1 MQKLLE
7 RGEALFADGK
17 ITEAESCFRT
27 ILISDPSSQ
36 VYNNLG
42 VLAYQQGRSNEAA
55 EHFINAIRIDSTN
68 LDAVFNLCEVL
79 KASGALHEA
88 APILQ
93 PLTEKY
99 PKQSELRELLNEAVE
114 SIEEG
119 RSDEAVGSTT
129 TSTLRVLHGTC
140 EVANQMFTISRG
152 LRDLGIVAETLS
164 YYPTYLKY
172 RTDHVLDVNAFS
184 NQEEAVAESRKYA
197 ACLIDKY
204 DIFHFHFGSSLA
216 LDYSDL
222 PMLVEAKKKTVMQY
236 WGSEVRRLSRA
247 RQLNPWVKTKV
258 VDENLIH
265 QGLAAVSK
273 YVKHCIV
280 SDYEL
285 YEYVCGYFE
294 QVHVIPAALDLSQYD
309 GSTEVPGTNERLLVV
324 HAPTS
329 PEYKGTP
336 QLIEAVG
343 ILQKEIDFDFEM
355 VQGKSHDEAKAV
367 YARAD
372 VIVDQLLT
380 GSYGLFSIEAMAM
393 GKQVITWISDFMKAK
408 YPSELPIVA
417 ANPDTIGE
425 QLRNLLNNRGALK
438 ELGQRGRR
446 YVRQYHDHNVIA
458 DRILN
463 VYRQMI
469 DEV

>member
-27 ILISDPSSQ
+27 VLNSNPNSL

-79 KASGALHEA
+79 KASGAIHEA

-99 PKQSELRELLNEAVE
+99 PEISELRELLDEAVE
-114 SIEEG
+114 SDKEG
-119 RSDEAVGSTT
+119 KSGESAGSTN

-172 RTDHVLDVNAFS
+172 RTDHVLDVNSFS
-184 NQEEAVAESRKYA
+184 NQKEAVEETRKYA
-197 ACLIDKY
+197 ADLVDKY

-222 PMLVEAKKKTVMQY
+222 PMLVEAKKKVVMQY
-236 WGSEVRRLSRA
+236 WGSEVRKLSRA

-265 QGLAAVSK
+265 QGLKAVSTH
-273 YVKHCIV
+273 VNHCIV

-285 YEYVCGYFE
+285 YEYVCDYFE
-294 QVHVIPAALDLSQYD
+294 HVHVIPAALDLSQYE
-309 GSTEVPGTNERLLVV
+309 GSEEEPGTKERLLVV

-336 QLIEAVG
+336 QLVEAVG
-343 ILQKEIDFDFEM
+343 VLQKEIDFDFEL
-355 VQGKSHDEAKAV
+355 VQGKSHDAAKAV

-393 GKQVITWISDFMKAK
+393 GKPVITWISNFMKAK

-417 ANPDTIGE
+417 ANPDTIAE
-425 QLRNLLNNRGALK
+425 DLRNLLGTRDSLK
-438 ELGQRGRR
+438 ELGRRGCR
-446 YVRQYHDHNVIA
+446 YVKQYHDHNAIA
-458 DRILN
+458 DKILN

-469 DEV
+469 DEA